1 MIAPGSVTTWAGVQM
16 LAIMLAVSGLPIWA
30 HHPYPRTSLALNELM
45 AVQMIASTLLCPIL
59 AATWGTILVN
69 IAVGLAFTEL
79 AGLLGNDPQAAVIN
93 VWLFVS
99 LWEFGLCGL
108 VRQLKQG
115 GKIYVVCIAILVVGG
130 GVLIQYLR
138 LEQATSQGE
147 VALNWAWVGPLD
159 CPSPNVHVAGW
170 VECSIPTFLCAIVA
184 LTSSR
189 KRIKM

>member
-138 LEQATSQGE
+138 LEQATSH
-147 VALNWAWVGPLD
+147 